1 MRNVLLLGNGFD
13 LYYNLPT
20 KYANFLHTVDF
31 LINNYS
37 NEMKSVGDVF
47 SQEVLQNE
55 DSFIKECYSIHKSAF
70 DTTILDAKRIEYLIE
85 IVKDNEWFTY
95 LLKSYN
101 KDVGWIDFEKE
112 IAFVIEHFD
121 QMLSTNSK
129 SLHYGK
135 GNSQINK
142 NILSAFD
149 YFVEFFRSN
158 GNIILSSTQ
167 VKQEFLLEEHL
178 GSGELVVDKKKV
190 IDSLYNKLETLSQ
203 SLAIYLECFIEN
215 VCDLISREHNYRRI
229 SLFSLVDYVVNFNY
243 TNTYEKIYSKS
254 SAFHIHGNIND
265 SIVLGVNPNDSDKLE
280 TVDTS
285 FIKFKKYFQRTL
297 FETDYEYLRWMSELK
312 HNNEDFRLVTIGH
325 SLDVTDKD
333 IILELFENAKEII
346 ILYHNKQAKISY
358 ISRLVELFG
367 KDGFDSLRKE
377 KQLTFSPLNKD
388 FHELEEKIENE
399 NWDKVLEPIVAQCI

>member
-1 MRNVLLLGNGFD
+1 MNVLLIGNGFD

-70 DTTILDAKRIEYLIE
+70 DATVLDAKRIEYLIE

-112 IAFVIEHFD
+112 IAFVIERFD
-121 QMLSTNSK
+121 QMILPDSK
-129 SLHYGK
+129 TLHYGSK
-135 GNSQINK
+135 YSKVNK
-142 NILSAFD
+142 NILSIFN
-149 YFVEFFRSN
+149 YFVELIRKSN
-158 GNIILSSTQ
+158 YVTVGSTE
-167 VKQEFLLEEHL
+167 VKQEFLVEEHL

-190 IDSLYNKLETLSQ
+190 IDYLVDKLETLSRA
-203 SLAIYLECFIEN
+203 LAIYLECFIES

-229 SLFSLVDYVVNFNY
+229 GLFSLIDYVVNFNY
-243 TNTYEKIYSKS
+243 TNTYEKLYSKS
-254 SAFHIHGNIND
+254 SIFHIHGNIND
-265 SIVLGVNPNDSDKLE
+265 SIVLGINPNVSDELVS
-280 TVDTS
+280 VDTS
-285 FIKFKKYFQRTL
+285 FIKFKKYFQRT
-297 FETDYEYLRWMSELK
+297 FYETDYEYIRWMSELK
-312 HNNEDFRLVTIGH
+312 HNNEDFRLVTMGH

-333 IILELFENAKEII
+333 IILELFENANEII
-346 ILYHNKQAKISY
+346 ILYHDKQAKFSY

-377 KQLTFSPLNKD
+377 KQLTFLPLNKE
-388 FHELEEKIENE
+388 FYELEKKIENE
-399 NWDKVLEPIVAQCI
+399 NWNKILEPIVAQCI

>member
-1 MRNVLLLGNGFD
+1 MNVLLIGNGFD
-13 LYYNLPT
+13 IFYNLPT

-47 SQEVLQNE
+47 SQEILQNE
-55 DSFIKECYSIHKSAF
+55 DSFIKDCYLTHKSAF
-70 DTTILDAKRIEYLIE
+70 DATVLDAKRIEYLIK

-112 IAFVIEHFD
+112 IAFVIERFD
-121 QMLSTNSK
+121 QMISPNSK
-129 SLHYGK
+129 TLYHGTKYSK
-135 GNSQINK
+135 VDK
-142 NILSAFD
+142 NILSVFN
-149 YFVEFFRSN
+149 YFVDLVRRN
-158 GNIILSSTQ
+158 GYVMVGSTQ
-167 VKQEFLLEEHL
+167 VKQEFLVEEHI

-203 SLAIYLECFIEN
+203 ALAIYLECFIEN

-254 SAFHIHGNIND
+254 SVFHIHGNIND

-280 TVDTS
+280 SVDTS

-297 FETDYEYLRWMSELK
+297 FETDCEYLNWMSEQK

-367 KDGFDSLRKE
+367 KDGFDGLRKE
-377 KQLTFSPLNKD
+377 KQLMFLPLNKD
-388 FHELEEKIENE
+388 FQELEEKIENE
-399 NWDKVLEPIVAQCI
+399 NWNKVLEPIVAQCI